1 MVGNSGSLKHQILLR
16 DLCWITVIAGILL
29 SWWVDHCRQARQ
41 QQAAREELSRMRAT
55 LMMLR
60 FDPQFSSSERSH
72 YDGE

>member
-1 MVGNSGSLKHQILLR
+1 MVGNSGLLKHQILLR

-41 QQAAREELSRMRAT
+41 QTVAHKELSRMRAT

-60 FDPQFSSSERSH
+60 FDPRYASPELSNNA
-72 YDGE
+72 GE